1 VMMQHSGDTTDD
13 PEFAGRLRLAA
24 KALELATGR
33 DISQEELGQLVGKEM
48 QREPFT
54 GVAVHR
60 WLKGRR
66 PNYEIMAAL
75 SRVLG
80 VRKGWLAFGEGEA
93 GEGVKAELIRRSIE
107 SAVASKEALRQ
118 AQKSATPGRKRSNH

>member
-1 VMMQHSGDTTDD
+1 MPHSRDTTDD
-13 PEFAGRLRLAA
+13 PEFAYRVRLAA

-33 DISQEELGQLVGKEM
+33 DISQEELGELVGKEL
-48 QREPFT
+48 QRDPYT

-75 SRVLG
+75 ARVLG
-80 VRKGWLAFGEGEA
+80 VRKGWLAFGEGSA
-93 GEGVKAELIRRSIE
+93 GEGVHAELIRRSIE
-107 SAVASKEALRQ
+107 SAVKSREAVKGKQ
-118 AQKSATPGRKRSNH
+118 AQQSVPPGRKRSSH